1 MKTTDDKVVRKCVF
15 NQDQR
20 LRPLNKAV
28 YPFKICFR
36 AVALVAGFCLFVCLF
51 DCLFAWRGTGFVD
64 DAFKKANN

>member
-36 AVALVAGFCLFVCLF
+36 AVALVAGFFFVCL
-51 DCLFAWRGTGFVD
+51 LV
-64 DAFKKANN
+64 